1 MNINNSNSY
10 VEKKFGETIVEKE
23 AVAGLWFMSDTVEHV
38 DDMMKSLNMVVYVL
52 LISAGLLAFVVLY
65 NLNNINIA
73 ERKRELATLKVLGFY
88 DNEVSAYVYRENILL
103 TALGIVAGL
112 FIGTYLHHFII
123 NSISMDGVMFG
134 LKIAN
139 LSYIIGAII
148 TIIFTYVVNFIMKAS
163 LNKIDMIESLK
174 SVE

>member
-1 MNINNSNSY
+1 MSY
-10 VEKKFGETIVEKE
+10 KRLNDISKFFKNELNQLYK
-23 AVAGLWFMSDTVEHV
+23 
-38 DDMMKSLNMVVYVL
+38 DM
-52 LISAGLLAFVVLY
+52 
-65 NLNNINIA
+65 
-73 ERKRELATLKVLGFY
+73 
-88 DNEVSAYVYRENILL
+88 DNPIILQ
-103 TALGIVAGL
+103 
-112 FIGTYLHHFII
+112 
-123 NSISMDGVMFG
+123 G